1 MIIVDPHT
9 LITTT
14 SIIKS
19 VPCTRKAFLSEQFA
33 GSCGASYPQVLGRVI
48 HAFFEEIL
56 SKLDSMQPQSQ
67 IDYDSIRKNAIKD
80 EILWLYTLGKSEEE
94 VEIDTRKAAA
104 NITKWIDQV
113 LMQHTGN
120 RLIALE

>member
-1 MIIVDPHT
+1 M
-9 LITTT
+9 
-14 SIIKS
+14 
-19 VPCTRKAFLSEQFA
+19 
-33 GSCGASYPQVLGRVI
+33 I